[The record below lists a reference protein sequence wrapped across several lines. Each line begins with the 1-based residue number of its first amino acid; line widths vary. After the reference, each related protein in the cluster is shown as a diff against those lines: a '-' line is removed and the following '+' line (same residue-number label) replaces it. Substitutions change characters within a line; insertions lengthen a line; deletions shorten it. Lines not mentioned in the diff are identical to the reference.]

1 MRTTIMGKNKS
12 KYFGMCLAIFI
23 ATLSFTL
30 LTISTSEA
38 KTVLEV
44 KIEKDLQ
51 SGKDYSIPLKINV
64 KSEISSDKLQ
74 LQVILP
80 EGVRGVEGQKLFTK
94 IEANTDYDFDYHV
107 IPEEEGTYRIF
118 VEGQLWEAQTN
129 YKAIDSVELTINEN
143 RELVPVSEKFIKER
157 KNANLLRMIKLIVI
171 LSIVV
176 SIVGFAIIKFKIWL
190 DAEDKYFKK
199 KPRSQTL

>member
-1 MRTTIMGKNKS
+1 MLKLKNKCVGII
-12 KYFGMCLAIFI
+12 FPLFLIGAIF
-23 ATLSFTL
+23 LFTPV
-30 LTISTSEA
+30 IKG

-44 KIEKDLQ
+44 KIDKGLQ
-51 SGKDYSIPLKINV
+51 SGKDYSVPLKITV
-64 KSEISSDKLQ
+64 RSEISSDKLQ

-80 EGVRGVEGQKLFTK
+80 DGVSGVEGQKLFTD
-94 IEANTDYDFDYHV
+94 IEANTDYSFDYHV
-107 IPEEEGTYRIF
+107 IPEEEGIYRIF

-143 RELVPVSEKFIKER
+143 RELVPVSEQFIKEK
-157 KNANLLRMIKLIVI
+157 KNANLVSVIKLIVI
-171 LSIVV
+171 LSIVI

-199 KPRSQTL
+199 KPRSLS

>member
-1 MRTTIMGKNKS
+1 VFLKNKN
-12 KYFGMCLAIFI
+12 KYLGILIVNLLFAICF
-23 ATLSFTL
+23 ATLIMPSA
-30 LTISTSEA
+30 SAE
-38 KTVLEV
+38 TVLEV
-44 KIEKDLQ
+44 KVDKELQ
-51 SGKDYSIPLKINV
+51 SGKDYSIPLKIKV
-64 KSEISSDKLQ
+64 SSEISSEKLQ

-107 IPEEEGTYRIF
+107 IPEKEGTYRIF

-157 KNANLLRMIKLIVI
+157 KNANLLNTIKLIVI
-171 LSIVV
+171 LSAIV
-176 SIVGFAIIKFKIWL
+176 SLLGFAIIRFKIWL
-190 DAEDKYFKK
+190 DAEDKYLNKK
-199 KPRSQTL
+199 TTKQVQ